1 MPTNL
6 LLDLLCI
13 LAVLSISLI
22 WFICGMIYLIDKD
35 PIEYS
40 QKTNKL
46 DAIKEHIILGPV
58 SFFVDFL

>member
-1 MPTNL
+1 
-6 LLDLLCI
+6 
-13 LAVLSISLI
+13 
-22 WFICGMIYLIDKD
+22 MIYLIDKD